1 MLLALSDLKEKN
13 KMDMKQLLALVSEKI
28 ETDEQQDEN
37 CGMPMNMPSQE
48 PPKQPVTMTV
58 NMNASGSDQIKELLK
73 LIGGAEEQSTE
84 MPVKIAMA
92 PEEELANSPDEKYA
106 DVADVIASGDD
117 LHKAKKSY
125 SDKPFRGDNPMAV
138 ESIKQELSAMYQ
150 AIKEGK

>member
-1 MLLALSDLKEKN
+1 MDMKKLLAL
-13 KMDMKQLLALVSEKI
+13 MSEKV
-28 ETDEQQDEN
+28 ETDEQQDET
-37 CGMPMNMPSQE
+37 CGTPMNMPAAQE

-73 LIGGAEEQSTE
+73 LISGAEEQPTE
-84 MPVKIAMA
+84 MPVKIAMN

-106 DVADVIASGDD
+106 DIADIIASGDD

-138 ESIKQELSAMYQ
+138 ESIKQELAARYRE
-150 AIKEGK
+150 IKEGK

>member
-1 MLLALSDLKEKN
+1 
-13 KMDMKQLLALVSEKI
+13 MKQLLALVSEKV
-28 ETDEQQDEN
+28 ETEQTEE
-37 CGMPMNMPSQE
+37 CGMPMGMPAQE

-73 LIGGAEEQSTE
+73 LISGAEEQQSTE
-84 MPVKIAMA
+84 MPIKIAMA

-138 ESIKQELSAMYQ
+138 ESIKQELAARYQ

>member
-1 MLLALSDLKEKN
+1 MKKLLDL
-13 KMDMKQLLALVSEKI
+13 MSEKI
-28 ETDEQQDEN
+28 ETEKQDET
-37 CGMPMNMPSQE
+37 CGAPMNMPAAQE

-73 LIGGAEEQSTE
+73 LISGAEEKPAE
-84 MPVKIAMA
+84 MPIKIAMA

-106 DVADVIASGDD
+106 DIADVIASGDD

-138 ESIKQELSAMYQ
+138 ESLKQELSARYKQ
-150 AIKEGK
+150 IKEGN